1 MRFTCERSGGR
12 VCRLLQRRISCVSC
26 RVLAH
31 AHVRMRQG
39 HSVAGYACR
48 PNFSPDGRYVISG
61 DGDGKLWFWDW
72 KTCKAYR
79 TIKAHEGVCIDTEW
93 HPTES
98 SKVATCGWDG
108 ARPLQSVPSPHVFTW
123 QAAASPSLPLIV
135 VFLVPQARSSSGTD
149 ALCCGPHFLG
159 TSSTA
164 CPGAESARRLPSG
177 TAF

>member
-1 MRFTCERSGGR
+1 MCTMHVHAAC
-12 VCRLLQRRISCVSC
+12 LLT
-26 RVLAH
+26 LY
-31 AHVRMRQG
+31 VRMRQG

-108 ARPLQSVPSPHVFTW
+108 AW
-123 QAAASPSLPLIV
+123 LP
-135 VFLVPQARSSSGTD
+135 
-149 ALCCGPHFLG
+149 
-159 TSSTA
+159 
-164 CPGAESARRLPSG
+164 
-177 TAF
+177 

>member
-1 MRFTCERSGGR
+1 M
-12 VCRLLQRRISCVSC
+12 
-26 RVLAH
+26 
-31 AHVRMRQG
+31 QG
-39 HSVAGYACR
+39 HAVAGYACR

-108 ARPLQSVPSPHVFTW
+108 A
-123 QAAASPSLPLIV
+123 QALLLAA
-135 VFLVPQARSSSGTD
+135 Q
-149 ALCCGPHFLG
+149 
-159 TSSTA
+159 
-164 CPGAESARRLPSG
+164 
-177 TAF
+177 